1 MANISLKFKLALPH
15 YIIIIMIKCFLSF
28 ITAML
33 LVLATRAQSSN
44 IISGPVLGQITYRTA
59 TILLEVSPTVQ
70 SVSLQYW
77 KKSEGIKAAKT
88 VVYKGLLGNSFN
100 PLKIDIGELDMNTAY
115 EYQCIV
121 DKKIV
126 PKTKAAFTT
135 LELWQWRKPAP
146 DFSFITGSCAYFNQ
160 PIYDRPGKP
169 YGGDSSIFETIAKE
183 KAAFM
188 LWLGDNWYTREVDYY
203 SAWGLNYRASHDRSL
218 PILQP
223 LWRAM
228 PHYAIWDD
236 HDYGPNNANKA
247 YILKED
253 SRKVF
258 MQYWGNPSF
267 GEEGKGIYTKISYG
281 DVDIFLMDDR
291 YFRSSDDM
299 NAFIHGKPNPIK
311 RMWGEQQMEWLKNA
325 LLFSN
330 ATFKIIATGSQTLNK
345 ASKDDCL
352 QSYPIE
358 FNELMDFFTT
368 EKINGILFLTGDR
381 HHSEVVEYKRDSAYT
396 LYDITNSPFTSG
408 IGVLKERDKE
418 FNNPDRIPNTLVE
431 KQNYSRIS
439 IHGKKGERVLTVEFI
454 DVKGN
459 KLADWKVSEKELK
472 FL

>member
-1 MANISLKFKLALPH
+1 
-15 YIIIIMIKCFLSF
+15 MIKRLLSS
-28 ITAML
+28 IVV
-33 LVLATRAQSSN
+33 VLFVLTTSAQSSS
-44 IISGPVLGQITYRTA
+44 IISGPVLGQVEYRTA

-77 KKSEGIKAAKT
+77 KQHEDVKSAKT
-88 VVYKGLLGNSFN
+88 VVYKGLLGNDFN
-100 PLKIDIGELDMNTAY
+100 PLKMTIGGLDMNTTY
-115 EYQCIV
+115 EYQFII
-121 DKKIV
+121 DKKIASQ
-126 PKTKAAFTT
+126 TKATFTT
-135 LELWQWRKPAP
+135 LELWQWRKPVP

-169 YGGDSSIFETIAKE
+169 YGSDSSIFETIAKE

-223 LWRAM
+223 LWKAM
-228 PHYAIWDD
+228 SHYAIWDD
-236 HDYGPNNANKA
+236 HDYGPNNADKA

-253 SRKVF
+253 SRKLF
-258 MQYWGNPSF
+258 IQYWGNPSF
-267 GEEGKGIYTKISYG
+267 GQEGKGIYTKISYG
-281 DVDIFLMDDR
+281 DVDVFLMDDR
-291 YFRSSDDM
+291 YFRSSDEVSAYID
-299 NAFIHGKPNPIK
+299 GKPNPLK
-311 RMWGEQQMEWLKNA
+311 RMWGAEQMEWLKNA
-325 LLFSN
+325 LLFSK

-381 HHSEVVEYKRDSAYT
+381 HHSEIVQYKRDNAYP

-408 IGVLKERDKE
+408 TGILKEGDKE
-418 FNNPDRIPNTLVE
+418 FNNPDRISNTLVE

-439 IHGKKGERVLTVEFI
+439 VNGKKGERVLKVEF
-454 DVKGN
+454 VGLKGD
-459 KLADWKVSEKELK
+459 KLADWKISEKELK
-472 FL
+472 FPQ